1 MRNHAGL
8 ALSAMLAAW
17 LGGWAEAHPGAIADG
32 RAMCG
37 KEYSTAQSAYR
48 IPDIEEAWYLRRIAT
63 CEQPVFWTTFDIVEQ
78 GQQLYIATITPKLE
92 RFKDK
97 LTFNA
102 ILYGPGVSVRLPGL
116 SAVPKQ
122 LPAGVAL
129 AESLGGAAY
138 LKSPSDLSSC
148 AFVDTNEVMKSYSDE
163 IEGRC
168 MEELWLDND
177 YKDGLQAGTWGYS
190 WWLYSFNHAAALP
203 GKYYLQSW
211 LTDTSTGA
219 VAQGKYEMT
228 LGPWT
233 WGRYANESTMSAA
246 QEQGTNCACAV
257 NALHYKE
264 SQLER
269 LGQLNPALFL
279 KELPGGSCAA
289 SPPPASTCV
298 TQVKQAPLSADS
310 SVEWSGVYD
319 LKGGRTYKWTWNA
332 HGYQHGNTYHDV
344 YPDPGIDLFVTQLRS
359 AADAHIK
366 DAATAADAALKAV
379 DPKTIKNVTQGETLS
394 IHPAGASGASAE
406 HILFSNPAKAKNT
419 TVMLKPSADGL
430 VAVFTQVLCPRPAAT
445 AAVRDPPSRHGREK
459 EMLILKKK
467 IRNLLT
473 SAHGG

>member
-1 MRNHAGL
+1 MRSYAAL
-8 ALSAMLAAW
+8 ALSALLAAW

-37 KEYSTAQSAYR
+37 QEYSTAESAYR

-63 CEQPVFWTTFDIVEQ
+63 CEQPVFWTTFDIQEQ
-78 GQQLYIATITPKLE
+78 GQELYIATITPKLE

-102 ILYGPGVSVRLPGL
+102 ILYGPGVNGVNLPGL
-116 SAVPKQ
+116 SAVPKP

-129 AESLGGAAY
+129 AGESLGGAAY

-148 AFVDTNEVMKSYSDE
+148 AFVDKNEVMKMFSDE

-168 MEELWLDND
+168 MEELELDND
-177 YKDGLQAGTWGYS
+177 YKDGLQAGTKGYS
-190 WWLYSFNHAAALP
+190 WWLYSINHAAAQP

-264 SQLER
+264 SHLER
-269 LGQLNPALFL
+269 LGQLDPALFL

-332 HGYQHGNTYHDV
+332 YGYQHGTTYHDV

-359 AADAHIK
+359 ADNAHFK
-366 DAATAADAALKAV
+366 DAATTADAALKAV

-394 IHPAGASGASAE
+394 IHPAGASVASAE
-406 HILFSNPAKAKNT
+406 HILFSNPAKVKST

-430 VAVFTQVLCPRPAAT
+430 VAVFTQVLCRAPLPQPRC
-445 AAVRDPPSRHGREK
+445 G
-459 EMLILKKK
+459 
-467 IRNLLT
+467 IRRPDMGE
-473 SAHGG
+473 SDARKRY